1 MPPNAVPG
9 RRTGRWRGRRLGRW
23 LLAAAAA
30 VAVAAP
36 AAARAESLSGISGQ
50 LSAADSAA
58 DALGRGIKR
67 PDQAIGGPAEMA
79 RRVVDAQVAFRLG
92 RYDDTAI
99 LLYDVIGQ
107 GKGGRDYDTALY
119 YTGEALY
126 QRGDKGGART
136 YFQQLVT
143 DAPGSSYYQRSLER
157 LIELSLEL
165 NDPTGVDDWLAALD
179 QVPAAQRDASV
190 PYVRGKY
197 AFSLGHFDEALHWF
211 AEVPA
216 DSDLAFQAAYL
227 TGTTYVSQKD
237 LGKAT
242 QVFADV
248 IQKTPKLPADRRVIE
263 LAQLALGRLYY
274 ERDQP
279 SKAIDA
285 YLLIDRKSDLFDDA
299 LYEVAWVYVKGKQYD
314 KALRALELL
323 ALTDPSSQKLPTVQ
337 LLEGNLRIRK
347 AQTIH
352 DQQIQGVFTG
362 RADPDTEYGE
372 AEKIFKKTH
381 SDYAPAYDQLAALVA
396 RNADPSQFLAQITR
410 RNSRAFQVNATM
422 PEVAASWLREQP
434 DVQRVIAIET
444 DLGDIQS
451 NIDTAERYVER
462 LDAVLSSPD
471 KTAAFPTLAERRG
484 KIRETR
490 DQVLELR
497 AQLADEEYDLVRKAN
512 PTGAAGLEAA
522 HQARSQ
528 AQDRVDQVPVQ
539 RASAI
544 EKLTALH
551 NQLDGYEQQL
561 SEAQV
566 VLDSVN
572 ATSAAIRKYMSDEH
586 DQVAAQ
592 LRDNTEE
599 SLSDMGPDVDEIQDQ
614 IDAIRRDITL
624 ARDQIVI
631 GDPMAEEARDR
642 GRKLDAALDAEHAA
656 AAGALGSGDRQRA
669 ATIAGLIDQAKRVLA
684 KLDADDGAVD
694 TVAAAALGAVKAD
707 LDRQKAALADYRSR
721 YQAAELASR
730 DVGGAVLGQSFR
742 DVKTKFYDVVVRAD
756 VGVVDVSWSRKE
768 ASDDEL
774 KRLNLE
780 KQREVKQIRDEFREV
795 LQDQESAPAPAPP
808 PTPPPAST
816 DGAPAGDTGAGGTR

>member
-1 MPPNAVPG
+1 MPSNALTDRGTG
-9 RRTGRWRGRRLGRW
+9 RRRGRRLGRW

-30 VAVAAP
+30 AALGAP
-36 AAARAESLSGISGQ
+36 GVARAESLSGISGQ
-50 LSAADSAA
+50 LSAADSQA
-58 DALGRGIKR
+58 DVLGKDIRR
-67 PDQAIGGPAEMA
+67 PDQAVGGPAEMS
-79 RRVVDAQVAFRLG
+79 RRVVDAEVAFRLG

-107 GKGGRDYDTALY
+107 GKGGHDYDTALY

-126 QRGDKGGART
+126 LRGDKGGART

-143 DAPGSSYYQRSLER
+143 DVPGSQYYQRSLER
-157 LIELSLEL
+157 LIELSLDL
-165 NDPTGVDDWLAALD
+165 NDPTGVEDWLAALD
-179 QVPAAQRDASV
+179 QIPASQRDPSV
-190 PYVRGKY
+190 AYVRGKY
-197 AFSLGHFDEALHWF
+197 AFSLGHYDEALHWF

-216 DSDLAFQAAYL
+216 SSDLAFQAAYL

-242 QVFADV
+242 QVFADI

-279 SKAIDA
+279 SKAIDS

-323 ALTDPSSQKLPTVQ
+323 ALTDPGSQKLPTVQ

-347 AQTIH
+347 AQTVH
-352 DQQIQGVFTG
+352 DQQVQGVFTG
-362 RADPDTEYGE
+362 KADPDTEYGE

-381 SDYAPAYDQLAALVA
+381 SDYAPAYDQLVDLIK
-396 RNADPSQFLAQITR
+396 RNADPRQFLAQITR
-410 RNSRAFQVNATM
+410 RNSRAFQINATM

-444 DLGDIQS
+444 DLGDIQA
-451 NIDTAERYVER
+451 NIDTADRYVQR
-462 LDAVLSSPD
+462 LDAVLSAPD
-471 KTAAFPTLAERRG
+471 KTAAFPTLSERRG
-484 KIRETR
+484 KIRDAR
-490 DQVLELR
+490 DQVLKLR
-497 AQLADEEYDLVRKAN
+497 AQLADEEYELARKGN
-512 PTGAAGLEAA
+512 PAGAAGLEAA
-522 HQARSQ
+522 HQVRSQ
-528 AQDRVDQVPVQ
+528 AQDQVDQVPVQ
-539 RASAI
+539 RAAAI
-544 EKLTALH
+544 EKLTAIH
-551 NQLDGYEQQL
+551 NQLDSYEQQL

-586 DQVAAQ
+586 DQVSPQ
-592 LRDNTEE
+592 LRNNTEE
-599 SLSDMGPDVDEIQDQ
+599 SLTDMGPDVDQIQGQ
-614 IDAIRRDITL
+614 IDEIRRQITL
-624 ARDQIVI
+624 ARDQVVI
-631 GDPMAEEARDR
+631 GDPMADEARAR
-642 GRKLDAALDAEHAA
+642 GQKLVAALDAEHAA
-656 AAGALGSGDRQRA
+656 ATAGAANADGQRE
-669 ATIAGLIDQAKRVLA
+669 ATITGLIDQSKRVLA
-684 KLDADDGAVD
+684 KLDADDAAVD
-694 TVAAAALGAVKAD
+694 KVADEALAAVRAD
-707 LDRQKAALADYRSR
+707 LERQKAALADYRAR
-721 YQAAELASR
+721 YQAAEAASR

-742 DVKTKFYDVVVRAD
+742 DVKTKFYDVLVRAD
-756 VGVVDVSWSRKE
+756 VGVVDVAWSRKE

-795 LQDQESAPAPAPP
+795 LQDQSSPPAPAPP
-808 PTPPPAST
+808 PANGGS
-816 DGAPAGDTGAGGTR
+816 DGGQPTGATGTGGN

>member
-1 MPPNAVPG
+1 M
-9 RRTGRWRGRRLGRW
+9 
-23 LLAAAAA
+23 
-30 VAVAAP
+30 
-36 AAARAESLSGISGQ
+36 
-50 LSAADSAA
+50 
-58 DALGRGIKR
+58 
-67 PDQAIGGPAEMA
+67 
-79 RRVVDAQVAFRLG
+79 
-92 RYDDTAI
+92 
-99 LLYDVIGQ
+99 
-107 GKGGRDYDTALY
+107 
-119 YTGEALY
+119 
-126 QRGDKGGART
+126 
-136 YFQQLVT
+136 
-143 DAPGSSYYQRSLER
+143 
-157 LIELSLEL
+157 
-165 NDPTGVDDWLAALD
+165 
-179 QVPAAQRDASV
+179 
-190 PYVRGKY
+190 
-197 AFSLGHFDEALHWF
+197 
-211 AEVPA
+211 
-216 DSDLAFQAAYL
+216 
-227 TGTTYVSQKD
+227 
-237 LGKAT
+237 
-242 QVFADV
+242 
-248 IQKTPKLPADRRVIE
+248 
-263 LAQLALGRLYY
+263 
-274 ERDQP
+274 
-279 SKAIDA
+279 
-285 YLLIDRKSDLFDDA
+285 
-299 LYEVAWVYVKGKQYD
+299 
-314 KALRALELL
+314 
-323 ALTDPSSQKLPTVQ
+323 Q

-362 RADPDTEYGE
+362 KADPDTEYGE

-381 SDYAPAYDQLAALVA
+381 ADYAPAYDQLAALVA
-396 RNADPSQFLAQITR
+396 RDADPSQFLAQITR

-444 DLGDIQS
+444 DLADIQS

-462 LDAVLSSPD
+462 LDAVLRSPD

-490 DQVLELR
+490 DQVLKLR

-512 PTGAAGLEAA
+512 PAGAAGLEAA

-539 RASAI
+539 RAAAI

-551 NQLDGYEQQL
+551 NQVDGYEQQL

-614 IDAIRRDITL
+614 IDAIRREITL
-624 ARDQIVI
+624 ARDQIII
-631 GDPMAEEARDR
+631 GDPMADEARDR
-642 GRKLDAALDAEHAA
+642 GRELDAALDAEHAA
-656 AAGALGSGDRQRA
+656 AAGALGDRRPPA
-669 ATIAGLIDQAKRVLA
+669 GGRTIAGLIDQAKRVLG
-684 KLDADDGAVD
+684 KLDADDAAVD
-694 TVAAAALGAVKAD
+694 TVADAALAAVQAD

-795 LQDQESAPAPAPP
+795 LQDQTASRRRRRPHRPRP
-808 PTPPPAST
+808 PTDGGARRRRPARE
-816 DGAPAGDTGAGGTR
+816 ARR